1 MLCEKNIV
9 KKSILCVP
17 KNGRR
22 GSLSVLCNST
32 VREPV
37 LRRLRITPLVFCLRV
52 IGNEILIN
60 LEKTTFSD
68 LSVTLINLQGRTQE
82 QV

>member
-1 MLCEKNIV
+1 MVEEDL
-9 KKSILCVP
+9 
-17 KNGRR
+17 
-22 GSLSVLCNST
+22 SLSCVILQWES
-32 VREPV
+32 
-37 LRRLRITPLVFCLRV
+37 LFYADYVFCLRV

-60 LEKTTFSD
+60 LEKATSGD